1 MASLSYFAIGQI
13 RSWSSSGI
21 PSLQGKDGRNATLSQ
36 GPLPLEIT
44 SWISKF
50 THTARGP
57 HLAYYLARKAYNLTY
72 LACLNSL
79 KTSFEKV
86 KHVNFCP

>member
-44 SWISKF
+44 SWISK
-50 THTARGP
+50 
-57 HLAYYLARKAYNLTY
+57 KTY
-72 LACLNSL
+72 TILW
-79 KTSFEKV
+79 TMIFGQ
-86 KHVNFCP
+86 